1 VAGGRGFRAVWTEV
15 KTPALVGGYDCDEGG
30 QYFRCANNTF
40 CIAKQLECDGNPNCG
55 LNDNSDEGEHC
66 MSLHFILLLQFLS
79 FLFFYFSLSFFLRII
94 ICTDN
99 VFIYLCTFIPTSFLK
114 ITRNYLKDLKQRKKK
129 GKITRMTIDLLHI
142 QHTRA
147 LCNLNVSISHTHTL
161 IDHLFFS
168 SFSLLFIFLSLS
180 LSFFLARNSQ
190 VEASDINPP

>member
-1 VAGGRGFRAVWTEV
+1 
-15 KTPALVGGYDCDEGG
+15 
-30 QYFRCANNTF
+30 
-40 CIAKQLECDGNPNCG
+40 
-55 LNDNSDEGEHC
+55 
-66 MSLHFILLLQFLS
+66 
-79 FLFFYFSLSFFLRII
+79 
-94 ICTDN
+94 
-99 VFIYLCTFIPTSFLK
+99 
-114 ITRNYLKDLKQRKKK
+114 
-129 GKITRMTIDLLHI
+129 MTIDLLHI